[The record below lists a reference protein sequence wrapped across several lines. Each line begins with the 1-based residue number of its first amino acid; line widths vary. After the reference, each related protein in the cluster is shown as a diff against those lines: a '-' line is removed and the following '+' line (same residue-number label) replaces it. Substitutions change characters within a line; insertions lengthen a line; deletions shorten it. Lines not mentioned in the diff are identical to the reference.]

1 MKFLNRLNKKTGL
14 VDKLATIDAVLTMIE
29 TKSRTNKNGK
39 PYGFIN
45 ALDEAGNRLTGIAYN
60 STALTFTDIGAGTK
74 VVLETE
80 AKNIAAGEN
89 NKWQLALPVASAVDK
104 GDADAA
110 AAFLAQ

>member
-1 MKFLNRLNKKTGL
+1 MKFIIRTNKKTGL
-14 VDKLATIDAVLTMIE
+14 VDKLATIDAVLTSIE
-29 TKSRTNKNGK
+29 TKSRTNSNGK
-39 PYGFIN
+39 PFGFIN
-45 ALDEAGNRLTGIAYN
+45 AVNENGDRLTGIAYN
-60 STALTFTDIGAGTK
+60 STAMTFTDIGAGSK

-104 GDADAA
+104 SDLDAA